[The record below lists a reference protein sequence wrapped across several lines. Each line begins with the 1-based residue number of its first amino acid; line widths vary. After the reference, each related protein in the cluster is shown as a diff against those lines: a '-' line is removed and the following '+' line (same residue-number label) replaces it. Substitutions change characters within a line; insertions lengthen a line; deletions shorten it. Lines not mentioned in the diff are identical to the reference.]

1 MDEEICPKS
10 GKPPFERWLSLLNG
24 QSLASL
30 KNTLGSLFCSGT
42 LLVPAGAASR
52 GLLLSAAGSYFALA
66 LLARACASLA
76 AYG

>member
-1 MDEEICPKS
+1 MRKLAPMNE
-10 GKPPFERWLSLLNG
+10 KPPLGRWLSLLNG

-30 KNTLGSLFCSGT
+30 KNTLGSSFCSGT

-76 AYG
+76 AYR